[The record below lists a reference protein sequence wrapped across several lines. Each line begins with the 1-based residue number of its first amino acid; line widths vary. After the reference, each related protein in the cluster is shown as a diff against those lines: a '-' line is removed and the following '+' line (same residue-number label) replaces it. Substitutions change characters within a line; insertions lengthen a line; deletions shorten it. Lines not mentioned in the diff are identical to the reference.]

1 MAQKDSE
8 LDFFFGLFKRKKKA
22 IGLSVGLSCLQSLSL
37 APIALFVNRAIGNA
51 IPEGDMGALI
61 GCFAGIALL
70 ALASGAIQLL
80 NRRISIGAIKAS
92 IADLRVALVKAQL
105 HGSRKYYTK
114 EDLDLLH
121 SRIVQD
127 TFRVDS
133 MAGALFTQAIPG
145 ALISLGLIFVLLRLN
160 LLLGII
166 CICALPVF
174 AAGALLISKR
184 LKGLIRVFHQDY
196 SQYSKGIKFMLESNE
211 LIRISTAEL
220 IEEKEQR
227 ATIERLKDSHGR
239 ALLFSSV
246 FSIGQQQLL
255 IVGAALILLVGG
267 YFVMRGN
274 FSVGQLVAFYAALG
288 MLQGYVGSVVNAVPT
303 LVEGRESLRVL
314 QAIIDTARQEAQEGQ
329 EDRTSQ
335 ENQKYQESQ
344 ESQTSQAS
352 QERSHKGLDHEI
364 GKSIEFAHVSF
375 KYPITNHGAED
386 GAEPR
391 IKPGADTDT
400 GANAEAGAEL
410 IIKPS
415 ADTDA
420 GAEPKEDALKD
431 EAPPLLSDIDFS
443 IDIASREVLTISGLS
458 GSGKS
463 TLIYLL
469 LGFYEP
475 DKGQILVDG
484 IDLKE
489 LSLSTYRRQIGVVLQ
504 DPLIFSGTI
513 RENIT
518 YGLDSWTESELV
530 QACKAAMIYENI
542 LKMEHGFD
550 TMIGESGMTLS
561 GGQRQRISIARAILR
576 KPRLLILDEPTNHL
590 DESLIGAMESLWS
603 RQQNSQQE
611 NPLGVGWACLI
622 VSHDRILRERAD
634 ASYVLDKGRL
644 LRQ

>member
-303 LVEGRESLRVL
+303 LVEGHESLRVL

-329 EDRTSQ
+329 EDRASQ
-335 ENQKYQESQ
+335 ESQKYQESQ
-344 ESQTSQAS
+344 KSLESQTSQAS
-352 QERSHKGLDHEI
+352 QEGSHKGLDHEI

-375 KYPITNHGAED
+375 KYPITNHGAE
-386 GAEPR
+386 PR
-391 IKPGADTDT
+391 IKRG
-400 GANAEAGAEL
+400 
-410 IIKPS
+410 

-443 IDIASREVLTISGLS
+443 IDIASREVVTISGLS

-530 QACKAAMIYENI
+530 QACTAAMIYEDI

>member
-267 YFVMRGN
+267 YFAMRGN

-375 KYPITNHGAED
+375 KYPITNHGAE
-386 GAEPR
+386 PR
-391 IKPGADTDT
+391 IKRG
-400 GANAEAGAEL
+400 
-410 IIKPS
+410 

-443 IDIASREVLTISGLS
+443 IDIASREVVTISGLS

-530 QACKAAMIYENI
+530 QACTAAMIYEDI

>member
-61 GCFAGIALL
+61 GCFAGIALF

-267 YFVMRGN
+267 YFAMRGN

-303 LVEGRESLRVL
+303 LVEGHESLRVL

-375 KYPITNHGAED
+375 KYPITNHGAE
-386 GAEPR
+386 PR
-391 IKPGADTDT
+391 IKRG
-400 GANAEAGAEL
+400 
-410 IIKPS
+410 

-443 IDIASREVLTISGLS
+443 IDIASREVVTISGLS

-530 QACKAAMIYENI
+530 QACTAAMIYEDI

-590 DESLIGAMESLWS
+590 DESLIASMETLWN
-603 RQQNSQQE
+603 RQE

>member
-70 ALASGAIQLL
+70 ALANGAIQLL

-267 YFVMRGN
+267 YFAMRGN
-274 FSVGQLVAFYAALG
+274 FSVGQLVVFYAALG

-303 LVEGRESLRVL
+303 LIEGRESLRVL

-329 EDRTSQ
+329 EDRASQ
-335 ENQKYQESQ
+335 ESQKYQESQ
-344 ESQTSQAS
+344 KSLESQTSQAS
-352 QERSHKGLDHEI
+352 QEGSHKGLDHEI

-386 GAEPR
+386 
-391 IKPGADTDT
+391 
-400 GANAEAGAEL
+400 GAEL

-518 YGLDSWTESELV
+518 YGLDSWTENELV
-530 QACKAAMIYENI
+530 QACTAAMIYEDI

-603 RQQNSQQE
+603 RQQNSWQE
-611 NPLGVGWACLI
+611 NSLGAGWACLI

>member
-220 IEEKEQR
+220 VEEKEQR

-303 LVEGRESLRVL
+303 LVEGHESLRVL

-329 EDRTSQ
+329 EDRASQ
-335 ENQKYQESQ
+335 ESQKYQESQ
-344 ESQTSQAS
+344 KSLESQTSQAS
-352 QERSHKGLDHEI
+352 QEGSHKGLDHEI

-375 KYPITNHGAED
+375 KYPITNHGAE
-386 GAEPR
+386 PR
-391 IKPGADTDT
+391 IKRG
-400 GANAEAGAEL
+400 
-410 IIKPS
+410 

-443 IDIASREVLTISGLS
+443 IDIASREVVTISGLS

-530 QACKAAMIYENI
+530 QACTAAMIYEDI

>member
-70 ALASGAIQLL
+70 ALANGAIQLL

-267 YFVMRGN
+267 YFAMRGN

-303 LVEGRESLRVL
+303 LVEGHESLRVL

-329 EDRTSQ
+329 EDRASQ
-335 ENQKYQESQ
+335 ESQKYQESQ
-344 ESQTSQAS
+344 KSLESQTSQAS
-352 QERSHKGLDHEI
+352 QEGSHKGLDHEI

-375 KYPITNHGAED
+375 KYPITNHGAE
-386 GAEPR
+386 PR
-391 IKPGADTDT
+391 
-400 GANAEAGAEL
+400 
-410 IIKPS
+410 IKPS

-530 QACKAAMIYENI
+530 QACTAAMIYEDI

-603 RQQNSQQE
+603 RHKNSWQE
-611 NPLGVGWACLI
+611 NSLGAGWACLI

>member
-267 YFVMRGN
+267 YFAMRGN

-329 EDRTSQ
+329 EDRASQ
-335 ENQKYQESQ
+335 ESQKYQESQ
-344 ESQTSQAS
+344 KSLESQTSQAS
-352 QERSHKGLDHEI
+352 QEGSHKGLDHEI

-375 KYPITNHGAED
+375 KYPITNHGAE
-386 GAEPR
+386 PR
-391 IKPGADTDT
+391 IKRG
-400 GANAEAGAEL
+400 
-410 IIKPS
+410 

-443 IDIASREVLTISGLS
+443 IDIASREVVTISGLS

-530 QACKAAMIYENI
+530 QACTAAMIYEDI

-603 RQQNSQQE
+603 RHKNSWQE
-611 NPLGVGWACLI
+611 NSLGAGWACLI

>member
-8 LDFFFGLFKRKKKA
+8 LAFFFGLFKRKKKA

-37 APIALFVNRAIGNA
+37 APIALFVNRAIGSA

-61 GCFAGIALL
+61 RCFAGIALL

-133 MAGALFTQAIPG
+133 MAGALFNQAIPG

-160 LLLGII
+160 LLLGVI
-166 CICALPVF
+166 CICTLPIF

-220 IEEKEQR
+220 VEEKEQR
-227 ATIERLKDSHGR
+227 ATIERLKDSHSK

-246 FSIGQQQLL
+246 LSIGQQQLL

-267 YFVMRGN
+267 YFAMRGN
-274 FSVGQLVAFYAALG
+274 FSVGELVAFYAALG
-288 MLQGYVGSVVNAVPT
+288 MLQGYVGSVVSAVPT

-314 QAIIDTARQEAQEGQ
+314 QAIIDTARQEAREGQ
-329 EDRTSQ
+329 EDRAIQESQ
-335 ENQKYQESQ
+335 KYQEGQKYQESQ
-344 ESQTSQAS
+344 ASQTSQ
-352 QERSHKGLDHEI
+352 ERPHKGLDREI

-375 KYPITNHGAED
+375 KYPIVNHGDQDSAKD
-386 GAEPR
+386 GAEQP
-391 IKPGADTDT
+391 IKAGASTEARADKGPGANT
-400 GANAEAGAEL
+400 EAGAST
-410 IIKPS
+410 K
-415 ADTDA
+415 AR
-420 GAEPKEDALKD
+420 AEPIENDLS
-431 EAPPLLSDIDFS
+431 PPLLTDIDFS
-443 IDIASREVLTISGLS
+443 IDIASREVVTISGLS

-530 QACKAAMIYENI
+530 QACKAAMIYEDI

-590 DESLIGAMESLWS
+590 DESLIASMETLWN
-603 RQQNSQQE
+603 RQE

-634 ASYVLDKGRL
+634 ASYVLEKGRL